1 MLKSELDSVTNL
13 FLMFNISSVKF
24 DVSCSITSWPCIYKA
39 TTIVITINMVSNP
52 WKALVVDF
60 NQIR

>member
-24 DVSCSITSWPCIYKA
+24 DVSCSITSWPLQSEYNLYGIKSMES
-39 TTIVITINMVSNP
+39 TSSGI
-52 WKALVVDF
+52 
-60 NQIR
+60 